1 MTEHNAQIGVCGLRC
16 DFPDGKVVYFNPG
29 YVSGSQVS
37 VYSTTDALREVTV
50 EERITNSPCD
60 KIFASSIFDSV
71 RFRERSAFEDF
82 EIMGPNK
89 PEKILTQLYGD
100 YNQLPPVE
108 SRNKHNLTIVE

>member
-1 MTEHNAQIGVCGLRC
+1 MYTRL
-16 DFPDGKVVYFNPG
+16 DK
-29 YVSGSQVS
+29 
-37 VYSTTDALREVTV
+37 ALKKYPV
-50 EERITNSPCD
+50 CD
-60 KIFASSIFDSV
+60 KNDVCIFISDY
-71 RFRERSAFEDF
+71 RFREKVPYDYYFPTKKYEFEDF